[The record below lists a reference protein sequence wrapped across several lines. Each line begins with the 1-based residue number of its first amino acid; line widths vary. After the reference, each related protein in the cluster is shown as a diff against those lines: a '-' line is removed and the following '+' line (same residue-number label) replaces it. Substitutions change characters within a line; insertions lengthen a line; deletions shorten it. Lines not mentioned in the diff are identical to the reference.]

1 MWIGRH
7 LDSGGVEKEEEQKR
21 VSKITS
27 SVSNKFIPEW
37 NRSGIDFK
45 APELGI
51 SLFFKAIQIKDV
63 WKRQKNIFLPVST

>member
-7 LDSGGVEKEEEQKR
+7 LDSGGVEKGEEQKR

-27 SVSNKFIPEW
+27 SVSNKVIPEW
-37 NRSGIDFK
+37 NRSGTDFK

-51 SLFFKAIQIKDV
+51 SLFFKSIQIKDV
-63 WKRQKNIFLPVST
+63 WKRKKNIFLPVST